1 MIRFVSIS
9 SFRSA
14 LGELIKVKNRVYSN
28 VPNEICKAFQ
38 GVSIEQIRANRDMI
52 LMDSDSITIKLRL
65 PDKRQR
71 LSKADGYRLIYMVLK
86 SIPVVVFLTVYPKRG
101 PKQKLNV
108 EELELQRLVNEFTYE
123 SLTRQLVVHDIE
135 DTLKQSL

>member
-14 LGELIKVKNRVYSN
+14 LGELLKVKNRVYSN

-123 SLTRQLVVHDIE
+123 SMTRQLVVHDIE